1 MFNEKFI
8 LHLRFLYG
16 ISKYTH
22 IMKSLSP
29 SVLFFASKSAS
40 VAPQVREALEESGV
54 SFEYTY
60 NIQKAC
66 DYLSDKKPC
75 LLLFDTDPDDARAAE
90 LCRKIKK
97 IKEELLFEVCFLV
110 DDNKNF
116 EMLWNWFKLGV
127 DEFGLR
133 DTNINLTIQRIQ
145 CILKRYIISTKVVPE
160 NGFLIDR
167 ERYLVYVNGQEIVLP
182 RKEFELLMLLSSK
195 PEKVFTRDEIFRQ
208 VWGNRLIVGDRTIDV
223 HIRKIREKIGEDY
236 IVTVK
241 GVGYKFQEI

>member
-1 MFNEKFI
+1 MKSSYYICVFCTVYLN
-8 LHLRFLYG
+8 
-16 ISKYTH
+16 TH

-29 SVLFFASKSAS
+29 SVLFFASKSATI
-40 VAPQVREALEESGV
+40 APQVREALEESGV

-60 NIQKAC
+60 NLQKAC
-66 DYLSDKKPC
+66 DYLEDKKPC
-75 LLLFDTDPDDARAAE
+75 LLLFDTDSDDARATE

-97 IKEELLFEVCFLV
+97 TKEELLFETCFLV

-127 DEFGLR
+127 DEFALR
-133 DTNINLTIQRIQ
+133 DTSINLIIQRIQ
-145 CILKRYIISTKVVPE
+145 CILKRYRLSAKVVPQE
-160 NGFLIDR
+160 GIMIDR
-167 ERYLVYVNGQEIVLP
+167 ERYLVFVNGREMSLP

-236 IVTVK
+236 IATVK
-241 GVGYKFQEI
+241 GVGYKFREK